1 MISFDLQ
8 SMKQS
13 GHLTMPALNL
23 IKSMKHLIPIGFFL
37 GMIVILIVLT
47 GCITFTFKENLDPSE
62 VKSATDVIES
72 VGGTIAKDF

>member
-1 MISFDLQ
+1 
-8 SMKQS
+8 
-13 GHLTMPALNL
+13 MPALNL

-47 GCITFTFKENLDPSE
+47 GCITFTFKDDLDPAE
-62 VKSATDVIES
+62 VNGATDVIES

>member
-23 IKSMKHLIPIGFFL
+23 IKSMKHLIPVGFFL

-47 GCITFTFKENLDPSE
+47 GCIRFTIKDNVIDEPI
-62 VKSATDVIES
+62 DVIQS
-72 VGGTIAKDF
+72 VDGVVEKDF

>member
-47 GCITFTFKENLDPSE
+47 GCIRFTIKDSVDPTDID
-62 VKSATDVIES
+62 APLDVIQS
-72 VGGTIAKDF
+72 VDGVVETGF

>member
-1 MISFDLQ
+1 
-8 SMKQS
+8 MKQS

-47 GCITFTFKENLDPSE
+47 GCITFTVKDDLDPLE
-62 VKSATDVIES
+62 VNGATDVIES

>member
-47 GCITFTFKENLDPSE
+47 GCIRFTIKDNGIDDRI
-62 VKSATDVIES
+62 DVIQS
-72 VGGTIAKDF
+72 VDGVVKTDF

>member
-37 GMIVILIVLT
+37 GMIVILIQLT
-47 GCITFTFKENLDPSE
+47 GCITFTVKDDLDPLE
-62 VKSATDVIES
+62 VNGATDMIES
-72 VGGTIAKDF
+72 VSGTIAKDF